1 MASFTLLV
9 QHGPQQGHHSYSALQ
24 FAEAALQKGHRI
36 LQVFFYGDGVLHGN
50 AIAHQPGD
58 DQDISALWAKF
69 SAKTEVPLV
78 ICATVA
84 ARHGVVAANE
94 LESFNAGNL
103 ATGYASGGLTEYTEA
118 LASSDHLV
126 QF

>member
-1 MASFTLLV
+1 MASFTLLI

-24 FAEAALQKGHRI
+24 FAEAALHKGHRI
-36 LQVFFYGDGVLHGN
+36 NQVFFYGDAVHHGN
-50 AIAHQPGD
+50 AVAHQPGD
-58 DQDISALWAKF
+58 EQDISALWAEF
-69 SAKTEVPLV
+69 SSRTEVPLV

-94 LESFNAGNL
+94 LQEFSAGNL
-103 ATGYASGGLTEYTEA
+103 ASGYAAGGLTEYTEA
-118 LASSDHLV
+118 LANSDHLV